1 MVLGAALGVPADAL
15 RAQSKALNYDS
26 SGRVIGVHGSD
37 VDGKSRGRTGSE
49 AHPSVRG
56 GTGGVPGNLYR
67 RGEVLVVDPPRGFL
81 PALRRL
87 GFSVIEH
94 APLRALQLDLYLI
107 RIPDG
112 MAEYQALSRLR
123 QRFPGIVADVNQL
136 FEPSAGSAG
145 AAGSGRP
152 AGPRAACGA
161 GMTLGM
167 IDAAVD
173 VTHPALRGQRV
184 EYRSFHDR
192 GRQPGPASHG
202 TAIAAMLVG
211 RTAEGWGGLVPGARL
226 KAANIFQQEEGGS
239 AVGSANALFKAID
252 WMAESGVTVLNLSIA
267 GSDNR
272 VTRLVFRRGHAKG
285 IVMVAAAGNWGAGAQ
300 PAYPAAY
307 SEVVAVTAVGAGRS
321 VYRHANQGSY
331 IDFAAPGVGVWT
343 AVPGGGRYQSGTSF
357 AAPYV
362 SALMA
367 LEVGRGIM
375 RSAAALRAALRRN
388 AIDLGDPGRDEIY
401 GWGYVEMPR
410 PCLNWPS

>member
-1 MVLGAALGVPADAL
+1 MALGVAVGTPVDVL
-15 RAQSKALNYDS
+15 HAQSKALDYDS
-26 SGRVIGVHGSD
+26 SGRVIGIHGSD
-37 VDGKSRGRTGSE
+37 LDGKARGQSEVRARPPSRG
-49 AHPSVRG
+49 VKG
-56 GTGGVPGNLYR
+56 GAPGGLYR
-67 RGEVLVVDPPRGFL
+67 RGEVIVLDPPRGFV

-94 APLRALQLDLYLI
+94 APLRALQLDLYLL
-107 RIPDG
+107 RIPSG
-112 MAEYQALSRLR
+112 MAEYQAISRLR

-145 AAGSGRP
+145 RTRSTGRP
-152 AGPRAACGA
+152 AADRTACGA

-173 VTHPALRGQRV
+173 TSHPALRGQRV
-184 EYRSFHDR
+184 DYRSFHDR
-192 GRQPGPASHG
+192 GRQPGPANHG

-211 RTAEGWGGLVPGARL
+211 RTSEGWGGLVPGARL
-226 KAANIFQQEEGGS
+226 KAANIFQLEESGTT
-239 AVGSANALFKAID
+239 VGSANALFKAID
-252 WMAESGVTVLNLSIA
+252 WMVAGGVSVLNLSIA

-285 IVMVAAAGNWGAGAQ
+285 IVMVAAAGNWGAEAQ

-357 AAPYV
+357 AAPFV
-362 SALMA
+362 SALMT
-367 LEVGRGIM
+367 LEVARGTM
-375 RSAAALRAALRRN
+375 LSSAALRANLRRV
-388 AIDLGDPGRDEIY
+388 AVDLGDPGRDEIY

-410 PCLNWPS
+410 SCRN